1 MPIGY
6 LITVGVV
13 AVGLL
18 LALAPLRRSG
28 GLGTLSWFL
37 SAVVNESPFV
47 ALYWVLAATL
57 LAFSQGDLDA
67 PAAWAAFGLA
77 CASFAG
83 APVLVRRSLR
93 AEAAVHV

>member
-37 SAVVNESPFV
+37 SAVVNGRVVRIKVSAKAIRNGLVIKPTRRQ
-47 ALYWVLAATL
+47 Y
-57 LAFSQGDLDA
+57 SK
-67 PAAWAAFGLA
+67 PAAA
-77 CASFAG
+77 
-83 APVLVRRSLR
+83 
-93 AEAAVHV
+93 